1 MKKLVCEMCGGADLV
16 KQDGVFVCQNC
27 GTKYS
32 VEEAKKM
39 MMGGTVS
46 IEGTVSVD
54 GVVKVDA
61 SDDLKNLYILARRA
75 KESDNSENACKYY
88 NEIILK
94 DPNSWEANFYLIY
107 YHACN
112 CKKGQIANE
121 AIDVTNCI
129 ESTIKLLIEAVGVND
144 ESEAIIRDMIKDLK
158 SLSSLMIHC
167 AYDISKLHYIGIF
180 IRMQEMLGNCI
191 YQYKEFET
199 LAIEAWDTAFNT
211 FLNETLGRN
220 EHNKITFAAL
230 FEYDP
235 TKTVKLIYDIDPTYE
250 DPFGV
255 AKKLRKNEKFIN
267 CPKCG
272 KAFRERES
280 ACPECGCTK
289 QEMEQIAEAQRI
301 QAEKEAEER
310 RIQAEKEA
318 EEARIRAEQEAA
330 ERAARRKKWWQ
341 KNWKKVI
348 VVISILIAVIAI
360 IATFKNISNQ
370 KSIALANQY
379 IASGD
384 SCVAIYEFDKAEEFY
399 QQARAC
405 TQDNDTKH
413 LISTKNQQLSDA
425 REKATKDYETAL
437 KRLKIFLEADDYVF
451 NRYSNQCLDEMIKI
465 YPQRKESI
473 YYQNLRK
480 Q

>member
-32 VEEAKKM
+32 VEEARKM
-39 MMGGTVS
+39 MMEGTIS

-61 SDDLKNLYILARRA
+61 SDDVKNLYILARRA

-144 ESEAIIRDMIKDLK
+144 ESEAIIRDMIKDLE
-158 SLSSLMIHC
+158 SLSDMMISC
-167 AYDISKLHYIGIF
+167 AFDISKLGYVGIF

-191 YQYKEFET
+191 YQHKGFEK
-199 LAIEAWDTAFNT
+199 LAIEAWKTAFNT
-211 FLNETLGRN
+211 FLVGTHSKEKPCEYLD
-220 EHNKITFAAL
+220 L
-230 FEYDP
+230 FNYNPE
-235 TKTVKLIYDIDPTYE
+235 KTVMLIYELDPTYE

-289 QEMEQIAEAQRI
+289 QEMEQIAEEQRI

-310 RIQAEKEA
+310 RIK
-318 EEARIRAEQEAA
+318 AEQEAA
-330 ERAARRKKWWQ
+330 ERAARRKEWWQ

-348 VVISILIAVIAI
+348 VIISILIAVIAVI
-360 IATFKNISNQ
+360 ITLQYISIQ
-370 KSIALANQY
+370 KSIVQANQY
-379 IASGD
+379 VASGD
-384 SCVAIYEFDKAEEFY
+384 SCVAIYRFDEARRFY
-399 QQARAC
+399 DLAADC
-405 TQDNDTKH
+405 TKDEKTQNIIKQKFYDLN
-413 LISTKNQQLSDA
+413 DA
-425 REKATKDYETAL
+425 RSAADYEYDQSL
-437 KRLKIFLEADDYVF
+437 QRLKVLLEADDYVF
-451 NRYSNQCLDEMIKI
+451 NKYSNRELDKMIKI
-465 YPQRKESI
+465 YPNSQTTI

>member
-144 ESEAIIRDMIKDLK
+144 ESEAIIRDMIKDLE
-158 SLSSLMIHC
+158 SLSDMMISC
-167 AYDISKLHYIGIF
+167 AFDISKLEYIGIF

-191 YQYKEFET
+191 YQHKGFEK
-199 LAIEAWDTAFNT
+199 LAIEAWKTAFNT
-211 FLNETLGRN
+211 FLVGTYSKNKPC
-220 EHNKITFAAL
+220 EHLDIFNYNP
-230 FEYDP
+230 E
-235 TKTVKLIYDIDPTYE
+235 KTVKLIYELDPTYE

-255 AKKLRKNEKFIN
+255 AKKLRKNEKFIT
-267 CPKCG
+267 CPKCD
-272 KAFRERES
+272 KSFRERES

-289 QEMEQIAEAQRI
+289 QEIEQIEEERRI

-330 ERAARRKKWWQ
+330 EQAARRKEWWQ

-348 VVISILIAVIAI
+348 FVISILIAVIAV

-384 SCVAIYEFDKAEEFY
+384 SCVAIYQFDKAEQFY
-399 QQARAC
+399 YSAA
-405 TQDNDTKH
+405 N
-413 LISTKNQQLSDA
+413 STKDGKTLNIINQKHYDLNDA
-425 REKATKDYETAL
+425 RSAADYEYDQSL
-437 KRLKIFLEADDYVF
+437 KRLRILLAADDYIF
-451 NRYSNQCLDEMIKI
+451 NKYSNQELDKMIKI
-465 YPQRKESI
+465 YPNRQETI
-473 YYQNLRK
+473 YYQNLRE

>member
-144 ESEAIIRDMIKDLK
+144 ESEAIIRDMIKDLE
-158 SLSSLMIHC
+158 SLSDMMISC
-167 AYDISKLHYIGIF
+167 AFDISKLEYVGIF

-191 YQYKEFET
+191 YQHKGFEK
-199 LAIEAWDTAFNT
+199 LAIEAWKTAFNT
-211 FLNETLGRN
+211 FLVGTYSKNKPC
-220 EHNKITFAAL
+220 EHLDIFNYNP
-230 FEYDP
+230 E
-235 TKTVKLIYDIDPTYE
+235 KTVKLIYELDPTYE

-255 AKKLRKNEKFIN
+255 AKKLRKNEKFIT

-272 KAFRERES
+272 KSFRERES

-289 QEMEQIAEAQRI
+289 QEIEQIEEERRI

-330 ERAARRKKWWQ
+330 EQAARRKEWWQ

-348 VVISILIAVIAI
+348 FVISILIAVIAV

-384 SCVAIYEFDKAEEFY
+384 SCVAIYQFDKAEQFY
-399 QQARAC
+399 YSAA
-405 TQDNDTKH
+405 N
-413 LISTKNQQLSDA
+413 STKDGKTLNIINQKHYDLNDA
-425 REKATKDYETAL
+425 RSAADYEYDQSL
-437 KRLKIFLEADDYVF
+437 KRLRILLAADDYIF
-451 NRYSNQCLDEMIKI
+451 NKYSNQELDKMIKI
-465 YPQRKESI
+465 YPNRQETI